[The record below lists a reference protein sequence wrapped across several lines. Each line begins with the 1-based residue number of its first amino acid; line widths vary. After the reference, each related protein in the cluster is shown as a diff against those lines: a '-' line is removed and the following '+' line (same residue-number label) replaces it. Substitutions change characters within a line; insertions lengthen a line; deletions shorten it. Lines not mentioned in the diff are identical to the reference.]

1 MRRTVVLSFIATVL
15 FLFVLCG
22 KALYAA
28 EKPIELRF
36 TTVTTTLHPNFKST
50 EQFAQ
55 EVYKRTNGKVRIT
68 VYPSGTL
75 NPPFETYNAIKAG
88 IAQMGAAPVGY
99 SAQVMPL
106 NKLFGD
112 ALSGIQSSGEVA
124 KIWRKAIKTIPELS
138 HEFEGI
144 HLLWVHS
151 TLPLCI
157 GTKDRPISKLE
168 DFNGLVM
175 RFPPGLEPLGKAWGA
190 SPISMPVADIY
201 VSLQK
206 GIVHGFFGGAEMLK
220 AMRLAEYT
228 KYLTSVMM
236 AYGLSYAGINIKVWE
251 SLPEDVKKVFE
262 DLSDWAQ
269 EIHCNAMDQAE
280 KEAIDFATSQG
291 TKLVNI
297 DKSELQR
304 IHAVSKP
311 VFEKIAEDLEKRG
324 KPGKKILQYLSGIS
338 R

>member
-1 MRRTVVLSFIATVL
+1 MRRGPFLLTLILLSS
-15 FLFVLCG
+15 FLFFGVQLCLG
-22 KALYAA
+22 

-55 EVYKRTNGKVRIT
+55 EVSKRTNGRVRIT

-75 NPPFETYNAIKAG
+75 NPPMETYNAIKTG
-88 IAQMGAAPVGY
+88 IAQMGSAPVGY

-112 ALSGIQSSGEVA
+112 ALSGIATSQEVA
-124 KIWRKAIKTIPELS
+124 RLWRKAINTIPELAQ
-138 HEFEGI
+138 EFEGI

-157 GTKDRPISKLE
+157 GTKDRPISRLE
-168 DFNGLVM
+168 DFYGLVM
-175 RFPPGLEPLGKAWGA
+175 RFPPGLEPLAKAWGA

-228 KYLTSVMM
+228 KYVTSAVMV
-236 AYGLSYAGINIKVWE
+236 YGLSYAGMNLKVWE

-262 DLSDWAQ
+262 DLSGFAE
-269 EIHCNAMDQAE
+269 EIHCKAMDEAE
-280 KEAIDFATSQG
+280 KEALDFATSEG
-291 TKLVNI
+291 TKILKI
-297 DKSELQR
+297 ERAELQR
-304 IHAVSKP
+304 IHNVSKP

-324 KPGKKILQYLSGIS
+324 KPAKRILQYLSSIS
-338 R
+338 K